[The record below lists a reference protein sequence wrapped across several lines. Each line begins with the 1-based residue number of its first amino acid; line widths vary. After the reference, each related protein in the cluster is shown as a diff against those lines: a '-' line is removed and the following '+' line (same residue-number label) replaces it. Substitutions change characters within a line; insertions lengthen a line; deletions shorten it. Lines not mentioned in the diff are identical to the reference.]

1 MKEHLFICCVSLL
14 IALTVAS
21 ILNPQLVYLSY
32 RKDLT
37 DKPNYRKLQHSPV
50 PILGGMS
57 VFLGTVISTLF
68 LNFWM
73 NVNEL
78 YMIIVSLMIMFFVGF
93 LDDLI
98 DLRVRT
104 KFMFQIGVTLL
115 LWYNGFQINTLAGA
129 FGIYQIS
136 KWISL
141 VLSVLTGVGLM
152 NAINMIDGVDGLSS
166 GFGITTSSIC
176 GLYFFLHRDFL
187 FSTFACI
194 FIGALIP
201 FFLSNVFCR
210 KYKMFIGDSGSLVM
224 GTVAYI
230 FVCRIL
236 QLPKLFFI
244 DQYKVAMAFA
254 IFAIPVT
261 DTIRVMTMR
270 ALHHHSPFL
279 PDKTHL
285 HHILVAL
292 RLPHLAIT
300 LLELSMAAFIFF
312 VGWGCSSLFGLSTT
326 CQCLITISVA
336 IVVSWGTYCIL
347 SLFHDHNPKQF
358 DCFGIAIIHKT
369 HWLVLFRKKIQKLIE
384 RR

>member
-1 MKEHLFICCVSLL
+1 MKEHLFICFVGLL
-14 IALTVAS
+14 ISMVVAF
-21 ILNPQLVYLSY
+21 ILNPKLVFLSY
-32 RKDLT
+32 RKNLT

-73 NVNEL
+73 NINEL
-78 YMIIVSLMIMFFVGF
+78 YMILVSLMVMFFVGF

-104 KFMFQIGVTLL
+104 KFIFQIGVTLL
-115 LWYNGFQINTLAGA
+115 LWYNGFQINTLAGV
-129 FGIYQIS
+129 FGIYQLS
-136 KWISL
+136 NWISL
-141 VLSVLTGVGLM
+141 VLSVITGVGLM

-166 GFGITTSSIC
+166 GLGITTSSIC

-187 FSTFACI
+187 FATFACI

-201 FFLSNVFCR
+201 FFMSNVFCR

-236 QLPKLFFI
+236 QLPELYSA
-244 DQYKVAMAFA
+244 DHYKVAMAFA

-270 ALHHHSPFL
+270 AIHHHSPFL

-285 HHILVAL
+285 HHIFVAL
-292 RLPHLAIT
+292 QLPHLAIT
-300 LLELSMAAFIFF
+300 LLELLMAAFIFF
-312 VGWGCSSLFGLSTT
+312 IGWGCSTLFGLSMTW
-326 CQCLITISVA
+326 QCFITVSVA
-336 IVVSWGTYCIL
+336 VTVSWGTYCVL
-347 SLFHDHNPKQF
+347 AYLRNHNLKQF
-358 DCFGIAIIHKT
+358 NCFGIAFIHKT
-369 HWLVLFRKKIQKLIE
+369 HWLVLFRKKMQKLIE
-384 RR
+384 TK